1 MPSKLILPI
10 LASLLLSACSLNPV
24 SELTPTPTNTISP
37 SLNQEATPFKEP
49 ENSTQAYTMEEV
61 ATHNS
66 ADSCWLVIE
75 GKVYDVTSF
84 VSNHPGGE
92 AILEGC
98 GQDATTLFNTRPMGS
113 GTPHSDGARITLETY
128 LIGTLE

>member
-1 MPSKLILPI
+1 MPNKLILPT
-10 LASLLLSACSLNPV
+10 LATLFLSACSLNPV
-24 SELTPTPTNTISP
+24 LELTPTPTNTISP
-37 SLNQEATPFKEP
+37 SLNQEATPFKES
-49 ENSTQAYTMEEV
+49 ENSAQTYTMDEV
-61 ATHNS
+61 VTHDS
-66 ADSCWLVIE
+66 ADSCWLVIQ
-75 GKVYDVTSF
+75 GQVYDVTSF

-98 GQDATTLFNTRPMGS
+98 GQDATVLFNTRPMGS

>member
-1 MPSKLILPI
+1 MLKKAIFPVI
-10 LASLLLSACSLNPV
+10 ASLFLSACSLNPV

-37 SLNQEATPFKEP
+37 SLNQEATPIKEP
-49 ENSTQAYTMEEV
+49 ENSAQTYTMDEV
-61 ATHNS
+61 ASHDS

-75 GKVYDVTSF
+75 GQVYNVTPF

-98 GQDATTLFNTRPMGS
+98 GRDATVLFNTRPMGS
-113 GTPHSDGARITLETY
+113 GTPHSDAAQSNLETY
-128 LIGTLE
+128 FIGTIE

>member
-1 MPSKLILPI
+1 MLKKAIFPVI
-10 LASLLLSACSLNPV
+10 ASLLLSACSLNPI
-24 SELTPTPTNTISP
+24 SELTPTPTSTISP
-37 SLNQEATPFKEP
+37 SLDQEATPLKEP
-49 ENSTQAYTMEEV
+49 EKSTQAYTMDEV

-66 ADSCWLVIE
+66 ADNCWLVIE
-75 GKVYDVTSF
+75 SNVYNVTSF
-84 VSNHPGGE
+84 ISNHPGGE

-113 GTPHSDGARITLETY
+113 GTPHSDDARATLETY

>member
-1 MPSKLILPI
+1 MLKKAIFPVI
-10 LASLLLSACSLNPV
+10 ASLFLSACSLNPV

-37 SLNQEATPFKEP
+37 SLNQEATP
-49 ENSTQAYTMEEV
+49 TQEQEVTTQTYSMDQV
-61 ATHNS
+61 ATHDS
-66 ADSCWLVIE
+66 SDSCWLVIE

-98 GQDATTLFNTRPMGS
+98 GQDATVLFNTRPMGS
-113 GTPHSDGARITLETY
+113 GTPHSDDARATLETY

>member
-1 MPSKLILPI
+1 MPNKLILPI
-10 LASLLLSACSLNPV
+10 LASLFLSACSLNPV

-37 SLNQEATPFKEP
+37 SLNQEATPSKEP

-61 ATHNS
+61 ATHDS
-66 ADSCWLVIE
+66 SDSCWLVIE

-98 GQDATTLFNTRPMGS
+98 GQDATVLFSTRPMGS
-113 GTPHSDGARITLETY
+113 GTPHSQGARANLDTY
-128 LIGTLE
+128 FIGTLE